1 MDKLTRLLAR
11 ITVALL
17 LTFSGGQAMA
27 IEEPDYAAVREGLGF
42 ELRRYAPQLL
52 AETELL
58 VAPRKTGSAAGFSR
72 STSPRRRGH
81 CRISILSRLAVANIV

>member
-27 IEEPDYAAVREGLGF
+27 IEEPDYAAVREGRGF
-42 ELRRYAPQLL
+42 ELRRYARSL
-52 AETELL
+52 THRGRL
-58 VAPRKTGSAAGFSR
+58 VQPRGSAARPRLDAGAIAEFQFS
-72 STSPRRRGH
+72 
-81 CRISILSRLAVANIV
+81 VD